1 MRRIFL
7 LMLVA
12 CTLLAAQVS
21 RSLVGAVEIAM
32 NKRVEA
38 LFPGEQYLLLGHTHG
53 VYLDGFG
60 CVFTTRVNLAEG
72 PGLSP
77 FRPQL
82 PESER
87 AALHKKKLERLPALR
102 LAMREM
108 LVNAALVMDPVP
120 PSEKLVLSVSL
131 LNMPHEDVSG
141 LPAQIVMQAERRVLV
156 DFMNAKADKTAL
168 QAAIQVREY

>member
-1 MRRIFL
+1 M
-7 LMLVA
+7 
-12 CTLLAAQVS
+12 
-21 RSLVGAVEIAM
+21 
-32 NKRVEA
+32 EA

-87 AALHKKKLERLPALR
+87 VALHKKKLERLPALR
-102 LAMREM
+102 AAMREM
-108 LVNAALVMDPVP
+108 LVSAAVVMDPVP
-120 PSEKLVLSVSL
+120 PTEKLVLSVSL
-131 LNMPHEDVSG
+131 LHMPHEDATG
-141 LPAQIVMQAERRVLV
+141 LPVQIVMQAQRRTLKG
-156 DFMNAKADKTAL
+156 FLNAGADKAAL
-168 QAAIQVREY
+168 EAAIQVREY